1 MKEIVLSDFVG
12 DQVRERESERRWDF
26 QSGMSNYRS
35 TSARR
40 KASIRRGM
48 PFLIAL
54 FAILWAALFFPL
66 WRVAGGPSD
75 FAAASDGFIL
85 TMTLSS
91 LALASLVFLIGYW
104 IFMPRRPRLA
114 PAGDDENIWRAGQE
128 GEDRLAEAFR
138 RDLGDDWTLLKGYKN
153 PGGEIDQILV
163 GPPGVIAI
171 EIKNYTGR
179 VHIDG
184 DRWTRD
190 RYDNYGNLVGSGE
203 PIADRG
209 GRSPSDQVNA
219 SADILQRFLDRQ
231 SSGAGRVAR
240 AVVLT
245 HDRAEFG
252 RMSNPSVDYALT
264 LNAIR
269 RRPSKSDMLRRPARF
284 NRKSAGRV
292 ANLIE
297 RDHRYHASG
306 GQQRRGG
313 GMRPKQQRQR
323 RAAARRG

>member
-1 MKEIVLSDFVG
+1 MKEIILSDHVG
-12 DQVRERESERRWDF
+12 DQIRKRETKRQRDF
-26 QSGMSNYRS
+26 QSGMSSYRS
-35 TSARR
+35 ASARR
-40 KASIRRGM
+40 KAAFRRRM

-54 FAILWAALFFPL
+54 FAILWAALFFAL
-66 WRVAGGPSD
+66 WRAAGGPSI
-75 FAAASDGFIL
+75 AAASNEFIL

-91 LALASLVFLIGYW
+91 LPLAALAFLIGYR
-104 IFMPRRPRLA
+104 IFMPRKPRLA
-114 PAGDDENIWRAGQE
+114 SAGDDESIWRAGQE

-138 RDLGDDWTLLKGYKN
+138 RDLGDEWTLLKGYKN

-203 PIADRG
+203 PMTDRG

-231 SSGAGRVAR
+231 SSGAGRVSR

-245 HDRAEFG
+245 HDKAELG
-252 RMSNPSVDYALT
+252 RKSNPSVT
-264 LNAIR
+264 TR
-269 RRPSKSDMLRRPARF
+269 
-284 NRKSAGRV
+284 
-292 ANLIE
+292 
-297 RDHRYHASG
+297 
-306 GQQRRGG
+306 
-313 GMRPKQQRQR
+313 
-323 RAAARRG
+323 